1 MTVSIQRY
9 AMIDDIKEHGRLGRL
24 ALHRLIL
31 VLVPEAFT
39 FHRITNFASTF
50 QSLRPDI
57 KNLGPDVKSLRPVA
71 LRTAASVAGLS
82 SWTQSPMQQCQ
93 MLMMQKLTYQ
103 SCTVHDHLRGMEYK
117 HEIGEEEARTILEVI
132 ASTGKFWH
140 DWDKLKRLLSFQ
152 LMQVLSEYPEAKMT
166 SEQQSSSL
174 GETYPELAR
183 RLDEALLSFVEGP
196 PFTLQRLCEVLNQL
210 NPFFLSATNM
220 SNFCQTDPFEFEK
233 HLFKSLKA
241 CSSTRKVLKVF
252 RYPFAMSFSK
262 GRDVDLG
269 ISVTGFKFQV
279 GLHFAFY
286 LDIICIVINLLVTST
301 LTISVDPYPPSLM
314 QKPEEIDK
322 RGEEPQEG
330 GEEPQENAISEQN
343 GLEQLTLDKDEV
355 MTEVEADVGDEMTM
369 DVEAFEQIVGPSESN
384 SVPTTES

>member
-1 MTVSIQRY
+1 MSSAEETCQ
-9 AMIDDIKEHGRLGRL
+9 ALKER
-24 ALHRLIL
+24 IL
-31 VLVPEAFT
+31 VMEISSNDISHHSPPTSCNDVGNHDSPVP
-39 FHRITNFASTF
+39 
-50 QSLRPDI
+50 
-57 KNLGPDVKSLRPVA
+57 PDVA
-71 LRTAASVAGLS
+71 NQG
-82 SWTQSPMQQCQ
+82 
-93 MLMMQKLTYQ
+93 
-103 SCTVHDHLRGMEYK
+103 GMEYK
-117 HEIGEEEARTILEVI
+117 LEIGEEEARTILEVI

-196 PFTLQRLCEVLNQL
+196 PFTLQRLCEIL
-210 NPFFLSATNM
+210 LSSRSIY
-220 SNFCQTDPFEFEK
+220 SNLSKLALALEK
-233 HLFKSLKA
+233 
-241 CSSTRKVLKVF
+241 
-252 RYPFAMSFSK
+252 
-262 GRDVDLG
+262 
-269 ISVTGFKFQV
+269 
-279 GLHFAFY
+279 
-286 LDIICIVINLLVTST
+286 NLLVTST
-301 LTISVDPYPPSLM
+301 LTISADPYPPSLM

-369 DVEAFEQIVGPSESN
+369 DMEAFEQIVGPSESN
-384 SVPTTES
+384 SAPTTES